1 MTPATVH
8 LLATLIRHNRG
19 IVTAFEKWV
28 AAQPASELSVE
39 FVQVLAVQ
47 RGILSVCEQQL
58 SQHRTEQPVAVAQ

>member
-1 MTPATVH
+1 VNPSTVH

-58 SQHRTEQPVAVAQ
+58 SQHHVDQVVSSR